1 MNPSGQPFGAP
12 PPSAA
17 PRNEQVSLAA
27 ILLMVAAGLA
37 VAYGLFS
44 FVTAG
49 AGGDGGWA
57 LALVKDEALREKMRE
72 AMAKN
77 GAGGSRVAQMLW
89 PMLIIAANGFILFAA
104 TKMKNFEAYNLSMAA
119 AVIATIPCCFNGCCC
134 ITSMPAGIFALVLL
148 MKPEVKASFTS

>member
-37 VAYGLFS
+37 LAYSLVS
-44 FVTAG
+44 LVSSG
-49 AGGDGGWA
+49 AGGDGSWA
-57 LALVKDEALREKMRE
+57 LNLVKDEALREKMRE
-72 AMAKN
+72 AMAKSS
-77 GAGGSRVAQMLW
+77 GGGSRVAGMLW
-89 PMLIIAANGFILFAA
+89 PLIMIAANAFIIFAG

-119 AVIATIPCCFNGCCC
+119 AVLATIPCCFNGCCC
-134 ITSMPAGIFALVLL
+134 ITSMPVGIFALVLL